1 MPPLGSGI
9 WKSLLSIKIEFD
21 NCIRFQVNNR
31 QKVRFWDDL
40 WCGNSS
46 LKYQFYSIYLVERS
60 HHANFFL
67 QLGGSIQWVFNLRR
81 DLVDGEINDLAILID
96 MLMKVFPSV
105 NIEDKRLWAPDSKS
119 HFSVRSFYNV
129 LIGKQ
134 AIVPCWKVY
143 WHTLIPLGV
152 GVFYWVVRLQKILT
166 VDNLKKHGH
175 IF

>member
-1 MPPLGSGI
+1 M
-9 WKSLLSIKIEFD
+9 
-21 NCIRFQVNNR
+21 
-31 QKVRFWDDL
+31 
-40 WCGNSS
+40 
-46 LKYQFYSIYLVERS
+46 
-60 HHANFFL
+60 
-67 QLGGSIQWVFNLRR
+67 
-81 DLVDGEINDLAILID
+81 DGEINDLAILID

-105 NIEDKRLWAPDSKS
+105 NIEDERLWASDSKS
-119 HFSVRSFYNV
+119 HFSVRSFSNV

-134 AIVPCWKVY
+134 PIVPCWKVY

>member
-1 MPPLGSGI
+1 M
-9 WKSLLSIKIEFD
+9 D
-21 NCIRFQVNNR
+21 
-31 QKVRFWDDL
+31 
-40 WCGNSS
+40 
-46 LKYQFYSIYLVERS
+46 
-60 HHANFFL
+60 A
-67 QLGGSIQWVFNLRR
+67 
-81 DLVDGEINDLAILID
+81 EINDLAILID
-96 MLMKVFPSV
+96 MLMKVFLSV
-105 NIEDKRLWAPDSKS
+105 NIEDKRLWAPKG

-143 WHTLIPLGV
+143 WHTLIPLRV